1 LAGVCC
7 GYEYGLAASLLAR
20 NYAPNYEKFAART
33 TTFMV
38 GGRMSKTRKFTTAGI
53 AALFVTVAAAG
64 ADAKDKVKVGF
75 IGPLTG
81 GVSVNGL
88 GGRNSADLAVRL
100 RNADPK
106 SKYEYEL
113 VVLDDEC
120 KPNVAV
126 QVATKMAAD
135 KDVIAG
141 ATHYCS
147 ATAIATVDVY
157 HKFGFP
163 VIVWGAVLPDITYRN
178 KYDEVHRVNGTMI
191 NQNDAN
197 AELISRLGY
206 KTVAVIHDTTDY
218 GKGHLEYF
226 SKALDKIGKTKIV
239 GTFGVTADQ
248 QDFTSELTKIK
259 ALNPDVIYFGGLTP
273 IGVRIR
279 SQMDKLGVKAVFDGT
294 SGIVSDAYIQGLG
307 PLAEGTLA
315 FREGA
320 PTEKLPG
327 GKFFMEKY
335 NAQKY
340 DNPPEAY
347 GAFAYAAM
355 DMILDTI
362 EKVGPDRKKVIAA
375 LGDVKDRDSIVGKIT
390 FDDHGQNTVPVITKY
405 VVQDGKFVEW
415 FESEYESGRR
425 KLPGQK

>member
-1 LAGVCC
+1 LAIKAKEEDMTRSGK
-7 GYEYGLAASLLAR
+7 LAA
-20 NYAPNYEKFAART
+20 T
-33 TTFMV
+33 
-38 GGRMSKTRKFTTAGI
+38 GI
-53 AALFVTVAAAG
+53 AALCLTLAAA
-64 ADAKDKVKVGF
+64 DVEAKDKIKVGF

-81 GVSVNGL
+81 GVSANGI
-88 GGRNSADLAVRL
+88 GGRNSTDLAVRL
-100 RNADPK
+100 RNADANA
-106 SKYEYEL
+106 KYEYEM
-113 VVLDDEC
+113 VALDDEC

-126 QVATKMAAD
+126 QVATKMATD
-135 KDVIAG
+135 KEVIAA

-147 ATAIATVDVY
+147 ATAIATVDTY

-178 KYDEVHRVNGTMI
+178 KYPEIHRVNGTMI

-197 AELISRLGY
+197 AELISKLGF

-218 GKGHLEYF
+218 GKGHNEYF
-226 SKALDKIGKTKIV
+226 SKALARIGKAKIV

-248 QDFTSELTKIK
+248 QDFTGELTQIK

-279 SQMDKLGVKAVFDGT
+279 SQMDKLGIKAVFDGT
-294 SGIVSDAYIQGLG
+294 SGIVSDAFIQGLG
-307 PLAEGTLA
+307 PLAEGTLS

-320 PTEKLPG
+320 PTDKLPG

-355 DMILDTI
+355 DMILDSI
-362 EKVGPDRKKVIAA
+362 EKVGPDRKKVTAELA
-375 LGDVKDRDSIVGKIT
+375 NVKDRDSIVGKIT
-390 FDDHGQNTVPVITKY
+390 FDDHGQNTVPVITRY

-415 FESEYESGRR
+415 DDSEYASGKR

>member
-1 LAGVCC
+1 MYWALRTATVI
-7 GYEYGLAASLLAR
+7 LAALW
-20 NYAPNYEKFAART
+20 
-33 TTFMV
+33 
-38 GGRMSKTRKFTTAGI
+38 
-53 AALFVTVAAAG
+53 FVAVMPAE
-64 ADAKDKVKVGF
+64 AKDKVKVGF

-106 SKYEYEL
+106 AKYQYEL

-126 QVATKMAAD
+126 QAATKMAAE
-135 KDVIAG
+135 KDIIAA

-147 ATAIATVDVY
+147 STAIAAVDVY
-157 HKFGFP
+157 HKFGLP
-163 VIVWGAVLPDITYRN
+163 VVVWGAVLPDITYRN
-178 KYDEVHRVNGTMI
+178 QYPEVHRVNGTMI
-191 NQNDAN
+191 NQNETN
-197 AELISRLGY
+197 AELLTKLGY
-206 KTVAVIHDTTDY
+206 KTFAVIHDTTDY
-218 GKGHLEYF
+218 GKGHKEYF
-226 SKALDKIGKTKIV
+226 SSALAKRGGKIV
-239 GTFGVTADQ
+239 GTFGVGADQ
-248 QDFTSELTKIK
+248 QDFTAELTQIK
-259 ALNPDVIYFGGLTP
+259 ALNPEVIYFGGLTP

-279 SQMDKLGVKAVFDGT
+279 AQMGKLGINAVFDGT

-307 PLAEGTLA
+307 QLAEGTLA

-335 NAQKY
+335 TAQKY

-355 DMILDTI
+355 DLILDSI
-362 EKVGPDRKKVIAA
+362 EKVGPDRRRVIDDMAKVQN
-375 LGDVKDRDSIVGKIT
+375 RDSIIGKIT
-390 FDDHGQNTVPVITKY
+390 FDDHGQNTVSLITKY
-405 VVQDGKFVEW
+405 VVQDGKFVVWED
-415 FESEYESGRR
+415 SEYATGKR
-425 KLPGQK
+425 KLPRQR

>member
-1 LAGVCC
+1 
-7 GYEYGLAASLLAR
+7 
-20 NYAPNYEKFAART
+20 
-33 TTFMV
+33 
-38 GGRMSKTRKFTTAGI
+38 MSKTKSIAIVF
-53 AALFVTVAAAG
+53 AALTLALAGGQAVA
-64 ADAKDKVKVGF
+64 KEKVKVGF

-81 GVSVNGL
+81 GVSANGL

-100 RNADPK
+100 HNADPK

-135 KDVIAG
+135 KEVIAA

-147 ATAIATVDVY
+147 ATAIATVDTY
-157 HKFGFP
+157 HKFGLP
-163 VIVWGAVLPDITYRN
+163 VIVWGAVLPDITYRH
-178 KYDEVHRVNGTMI
+178 KYAEVHRVNGTMI

-197 AELISRLGY
+197 AALISSLGY
-206 KTVAVIHDTTDY
+206 KTIAVIHDTTDY
-218 GKGHLEYF
+218 GKGHNEYF
-226 SKALDKIGKTKIV
+226 SKAIERIGKAKIV

-248 QDFTSELTKIK
+248 QDFTAELTKIK
-259 ALNPDVIYFGGLTP
+259 SLNPQVIYFGGLTP

-279 SQMDKLGVKAVFDGT
+279 QQMDKLGIKAVFDGT
-294 SGIVSDAYIQGLG
+294 SGIVSDSFIQGLG
-307 PLAEGTLA
+307 PLAEGVLA

-327 GKFFMEKY
+327 GKFFMENY
-335 NAQKY
+335 NKQKY
-340 DNPPEAY
+340 DQPPEAY

-355 DMILDTI
+355 DMILNSI
-362 EKVGPDRKKVIAA
+362 EKVGPDRKKVIADLA
-375 LGDVKDRDSIVGKIT
+375 NVKDRDSIVGKIT
-390 FDDHGQNTVPVITKY
+390 FDDHGQNTVAVITKY

-415 FESEYESGRR
+415 ADSEYASGKR

>member
-1 LAGVCC
+1 MLEEWEMLTRTKITVA
-7 GYEYGLAASLLAR
+7 LAALA
-20 NYAPNYEKFAART
+20 FAG
-33 TTFMV
+33 FS
-38 GGRMSKTRKFTTAGI
+38 GGAI
-53 AALFVTVAAAG
+53 
-64 ADAKDKVKVGF
+64 AKDKVKVGF
-75 IGPLTG
+75 IGPITG
-81 GVSVNGL
+81 GVSANGL
-88 GGRNSADLAVRL
+88 GGRNSADLAGQPRHD
-100 RNADPK
+100 DPK

-135 KDVIAG
+135 KEIIGA

-147 ATAIATVDVY
+147 STAIATVDVY
-157 HKFGFP
+157 HKFGLP

-178 KYDEVHRVNGTMI
+178 KYAEVHRVNGTMI

-197 AELISRLGY
+197 ADLIYKIGY
-206 KTVAVIHDTTDY
+206 RNAAVIHDTTDY
-218 GKGHLEYF
+218 GKGHNEYF
-226 SKALDKIGKTKIV
+226 TKAFTKLGGKIL

-248 QDFTSELTKIK
+248 QDFTAELTKIK
-259 ALNPDVIYFGGLTP
+259 ALNPEVIYFGGLTP

-279 SQMDKLGVKAVFDGT
+279 SQMDKLGIKAVFDGT
-294 SGIVSDAYIQGLG
+294 SGIVSDAFIQGLG
-307 PLAEGTLA
+307 PLAEGVLA

-335 NAQKY
+335 DAQKY

-347 GAFAYAAM
+347 GAFAFAAM
-355 DMILDTI
+355 DLVLGAI
-362 EKVGPDRKKVIAA
+362 EKVGPDRKKVIADLA
-375 LGDVKDRDSIVGKIT
+375 NVKDRDSIVGKIT
-390 FDDHGQNTVPVITKY
+390 FDDHGQNTVAVITKY

-415 FESEYESGRR
+415 DDSDYAKGKR

>member
-1 LAGVCC
+1 MSTTGKAATAGLVALAIALAMG
-7 GYEYGLAASLLAR
+7 AAS
-20 NYAPNYEKFAART
+20 
-33 TTFMV
+33 
-38 GGRMSKTRKFTTAGI
+38 
-53 AALFVTVAAAG
+53 
-64 ADAKDKVKVGF
+64 AKDKVKVGF

-81 GVSVNGL
+81 GVSVNGI
-88 GGRNSADLAVRL
+88 GGRNSADLAVKL
-100 RNADPK
+100 RNADAK
-106 SKYEYEL
+106 AKYTYEL

-135 KDVIAG
+135 KEVIAA

-147 ATAIATVDVY
+147 STAIATVDTY

-178 KYDEVHRVNGTMI
+178 KYAEVHRVNGTMI
-191 NQNDAN
+191 NQNDTN
-197 AELISRLGY
+197 AALISKLGY
-206 KTVAVIHDTTDY
+206 KTVVVIHDTTDY
-218 GKGHLEYF
+218 GKGHNKYF
-226 SKALDKIGKTKIV
+226 SEALAKIGHAKIV

-248 QDFTSELTKIK
+248 QDFTAELTKIK

-279 SQMDKLGVKAVFDGT
+279 SQMDKLGIKAVFDGT

-320 PTEKLPG
+320 PTDKLPG
-327 GKFFMEKY
+327 GKVFMEKY

-347 GAFAYAAM
+347 GAFAFAAM
-355 DMILDTI
+355 NMILDSI
-362 EKVGPDRKKVIAA
+362 EKVGPDRKKVIADLA
-375 LGDVKDRDSIVGKIT
+375 NVKNRPSIVGNIS
-390 FDDHGQNTVPVITKY
+390 FDDHGQNTVAVITKY

-415 FESEYESGRR
+415 DDSEYASGKR
-425 KLPGQK
+425 KLPGRK

>member
-1 LAGVCC
+1 MSKRHGGGLVIAGV
-7 GYEYGLAASLLAR
+7 LLAL
-20 NYAPNYEKFAART
+20 T
-33 TTFMV
+33 
-38 GGRMSKTRKFTTAGI
+38 
-53 AALFVTVAAAG
+53 LG
-64 ADAKDKVKVGF
+64 AQAKETVKVGF

-100 RNADPK
+100 RNADTK
-106 SKYEYEL
+106 AKYEYEL

-126 QVATKMAAD
+126 QQATKMAAD
-135 KDVIAG
+135 KDIIAA

-147 ATAIATVDVY
+147 STAIATVDTY
-157 HKFGFP
+157 HKFGLP
-163 VIVWGAVLPDITYRN
+163 VVVWGAVLPDITYRN
-178 KYDEVHRVNGTMI
+178 KYAEIHRVNGTMI
-191 NQNDAN
+191 NQNQTN
-197 AELISRLGY
+197 AELLTSLGY
-206 KTVAVIHDTTDY
+206 RTFAVIHDTTDY
-218 GKGHLEYF
+218 GKGHNQYF
-226 SKALDKIGKTKIV
+226 SEALGKDGGKIL

-248 QDFTSELTKIK
+248 QDFTAELTQIK
-259 ALNPDVIYFGGLTP
+259 SLDPQVIYFGGLTP

-279 SQMDKLGVKAVFDGT
+279 AQMDKLGITAVFDGT

-327 GKFFMEKY
+327 GKSFLEKY
-335 NAQKY
+335 EAQHY

-347 GAFAYAAM
+347 GAFAFAAM
-355 DMILDTI
+355 DLILDTV
-362 EKVGPDRKKVIAA
+362 ERVGPDRKAVRDA

-390 FDDHGQNTVPVITKY
+390 FDDHGQNTVPLITKY
-405 VVQDGKFVEW
+405 VVQDGKWTLWED
-415 FESEYESGRR
+415 SDYATGKR

>member
-1 LAGVCC
+1 MRKSAILAVI
-7 GYEYGLAASLLAR
+7 GLAALIVGT
-20 NYAPNYEKFAART
+20 AAE
-33 TTFMV
+33 
-38 GGRMSKTRKFTTAGI
+38 
-53 AALFVTVAAAG
+53 
-64 ADAKDKVKVGF
+64 AKDKVKVGF

-81 GVSVNGL
+81 GVSANGI

-106 SKYEYEL
+106 AKYEYEL

-126 QVATKMAAD
+126 QVATKMAAE
-135 KDVIAG
+135 KDIIAA

-147 ATAIATVDVY
+147 ATAIATVDTY

-178 KYDEVHRVNGTMI
+178 KYPEIHRVNGTMI

-197 AELISRLGY
+197 AELISSLGY

-226 SKALDKIGKTKIV
+226 SKALEKIGKAKIV

-248 QDFTSELTKIK
+248 QDFTAELTKIK

-279 SQMDKLGVKAVFDGT
+279 SQMDKLGIKAVFDGT
-294 SGIVSDAYIQGLG
+294 SGIVSDSYIQGLG

-327 GKFFMEKY
+327 GKFFM
-335 NAQKY
+335 QKY
-340 DNPPEAY
+340 QEAKYEQPPEAY
-347 GAFAYAAM
+347 GAFAFAAM
-355 DMILDTI
+355 NMILDSI
-362 EKVGPDRKKVIAA
+362 EKVGPDRKKVIAD
-375 LGDVKDRDSIVGKIT
+375 LSDVKDRDSIVGKIT

-415 FESEYESGRR
+415 ADSEYASGKR